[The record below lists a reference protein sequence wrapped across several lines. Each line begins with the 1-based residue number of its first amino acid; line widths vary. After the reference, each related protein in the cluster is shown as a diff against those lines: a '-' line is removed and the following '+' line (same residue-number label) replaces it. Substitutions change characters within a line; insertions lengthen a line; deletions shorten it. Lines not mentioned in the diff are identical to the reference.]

1 MSRNPRQTFDE
12 ELTRLQNLLNALEES
27 GDPAATAAAREL
39 VQVVIGLHGAG
50 LADLLGIVREAGSQ
64 PADTLL
70 PRFAVNPKVR
80 GLLLLHDLHPEDL
93 ATRARQAVDRLRP
106 HLGVRGVRAELVGVE
121 HGVVR
126 IRVIASGQ
134 KGQRPAA
141 AELRREIEDTVLEL
155 TPDAAD
161 LVIEGLETAGG
172 AREAYVPLSSIAGR
186 RRSGEALGATGD

>member
-1 MSRNPRQTFDE
+1 MNLSFDV
-12 ELTRLQNLLNALEES
+12 ELARLQDLLTTLE
-27 GDPAATAAAREL
+27 GLNDPAAKSAAREL

-50 LADLLGIVREAGSQ
+50 LADLLAIIREAGSQ

-70 PRFAVNPKVR
+70 PRFAANPVVR

-121 HGVVR
+121 HEVVR
-126 IRVIASGQ
+126 IRVTASGQ
-134 KGQRPAA
+134 KAQRPAA

-155 TPDAAD
+155 TPDAAE

-186 RRSGEALGATGD
+186 RRSDEPLGATVD